1 MGKTKI
7 KMAKNGHAVTQR
19 SRPVLNPRGPD
30 LSKIAVHKFYDLPK
44 IQNHV
49 QVIEHHSKARGHTA
63 VFDTGPH
70 QSMIGQDGW

>member
-1 MGKTKI
+1 M
-7 KMAKNGHAVTQR
+7 
-19 SRPVLNPRGPD
+19 NPRGPD